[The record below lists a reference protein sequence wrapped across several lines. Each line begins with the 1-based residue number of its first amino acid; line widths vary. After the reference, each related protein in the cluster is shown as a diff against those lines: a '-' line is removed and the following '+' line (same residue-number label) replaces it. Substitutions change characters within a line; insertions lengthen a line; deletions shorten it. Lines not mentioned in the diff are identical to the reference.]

1 MDIKNQESFNPIPTH
16 IAIIMDGNGRW
27 AKKRGLPRS
36 MGHRQGAKI
45 IGDVIKHCVKIGVKY
60 LTLYAFSTE
69 NWNRP
74 ADEVNGIMDL
84 LREYLSQADRYKD
97 ENIRSRFIGSRQGLA
112 EDIVKEMER
121 LEEESKHHDG
131 FTITIAINYGGREEI
146 TNSVKEIA
154 KQVESGELSA
164 ESVTQ
169 ELVEKYLYTE
179 FQPDP
184 DLVIRPSGEQR
195 LSNFLLW
202 QIAYAEF
209 VFMDVLWPDFKS
221 KDLDRAI
228 AEYSARNRRFGGI

>member
-1 MDIKNQESFNPIPTH
+1 MDINKQASLNPIPAH

-45 IGDVIKHCVKIGVKY
+45 IGDVIKHCTKLGVKY

-84 LREYLSQADRYKD
+84 LREYLSQAERYRD
-97 ENIRSRFIGSRQGLA
+97 QNIRSKFIGSRQGLA

-131 FTITIAINYGGREEI
+131 FTVTIAINYGGREEL
-146 TNSVKEIA
+146 TNSVREIA
-154 KQVESGELSA
+154 EQVAQGRLTA
-164 ESVTQ
+164 EDITQ
-169 ELVEKYLYTE
+169 ELVAQHLYTA

-209 VFMDVLWPDFKS
+209 VFMDVLWPDFGS

-228 AEYSARNRRFGGI
+228 EEYSARNRRFGGI

>member
-1 MDIKNQESFNPIPTH
+1 MDIKNHKAKIPIPNH

-45 IGDVIKHCVKIGVKY
+45 IGDLIKHCEKIGVKY

-69 NWNRP
+69 NWSRP

-84 LREYLSQADRYKD
+84 LREYLSQADRYKK
-97 ENIRSRFIGSRQGLA
+97 ENIRSKFIGSRQGLA
-112 EDIVKEMER
+112 ADIVSEMDR
-121 LEEESKHHDG
+121 IEEESKHHDG
-131 FTITIAINYGGREEI
+131 FTFTIAINYGGREEI

-154 KQVESGELSA
+154 QQLASGELTSNDI
-164 ESVTQ
+164 SQ
-169 ELVEKYLYTE
+169 ELVAKHLYTA
-179 FQPDP
+179 FMPDP

-195 LSNFLLW
+195 LSNFMLW

-209 VFMDVLWPDFKS
+209 VFLDVLWPDFTG

-228 AEYSARNRRFGGI
+228 AQYSARDRRFGGI